1 MPILSTIGNKTWS
14 QRCFVWF
21 LYGTLSIFGAS
32 MAVPFLIML
41 TSSASNAFDYD
52 RYSIAPRSLW
62 SDADRFMK
70 GLPFFREAGR
80 VPLFPDAPVQWTSWR
95 TIGLDNE
102 GSDRIA
108 RGYLDA
114 DGQQLAFWRRQ
125 AADYSDFA
133 LEHPLDDTKAVFNN
147 ENASTFI
154 LRRYVKL
161 ATDLDPPVAS
171 QRRGQ
176 REHAAL
182 SLLSTTWGVPFE
194 NYISIRFDRERGFP
208 IGQQS
213 WAPPTGEKWND
224 YNVLRFALQHGA
236 FTPGVLSAWRG
247 FLAKHDYSDA
257 AIDRLTPLPMDASAK
272 DKALWREFARA
283 DAPLSPVIPFS
294 LGPVWQA
301 YLGSDEVRTVLK
313 LADDQH
319 FDIARYNKL
328 AGTAYVRLED
338 TPFPLPADGFAALQP
353 LWKGFVETQY
363 PLRLLKLEVTPGLKA
378 RYAAFLADTYR
389 KIGTLNQL
397 LGTEYRDWVEVPLD
411 PTMPPARVNDVP
423 GMREVWVSFV
433 KGLPAA
439 DRHPTSANASYQAL
453 LKTRYGTLDALN
465 AAYGWKLS
473 RWEEA
478 RLPVDKAY
486 AVTYANHKL
495 ALALEPALFNYRTIL
510 SFLVDQGNS
519 IPVTLWL
526 IILSIVSSLTVN
538 PIAGYA
544 LSRFNL
550 KRKDKII
557 LFCLATSAFPAMVSA
572 IPGYLLMRDLGL
584 LNTFFALVLPGAASG
599 MSIFILK
606 GFFDSLPQELYEAAT
621 IDGAREW
628 QIFFFV
634 TIPMVTPILAINALH
649 AFIAAY
655 DGWAWAL
662 LICQDKSMWTL
673 SVWLYQANSWWSGS
687 PWITTAGFVVTSIPT
702 LIVFL
707 FCQKIIM
714 RGIIVPSM
722 K

>member
-14 QRCFVWF
+14 QKCFVWL
-21 LYGTLSIFGAS
+21 LYGMLSIFGAS

-41 TSSASNAFDYD
+41 TSSMSNSFDYD
-52 RYSIAPRSLW
+52 RYSILPRSLW
-62 SDADRFMK
+62 SDSDRFMK
-70 GLPFFREAGR
+70 GVPFFRDAGR
-80 VPLFPDAPVQWTSWR
+80 VALFPAAPVQWTTWR
-95 TIGLDNE
+95 AIGLDTK
-102 GSDRIA
+102 GVDRLA
-108 RGYLDA
+108 HSYLDA
-114 DGQQLAFWRRQ
+114 DDRQLAFWRLQ

-133 LEHPLDDTKAVFNN
+133 LHHPLDDTQATFNN
-147 ENASTFI
+147 ENASAFI

-161 ATDLDPPVAS
+161 ATDLDPPVAAL
-171 QRRGQ
+171 RRGQ
-176 REHAAL
+176 REKAAL
-182 SLLSTTWGVPFE
+182 ALLSEAWGVPFE
-194 NYISIRFDRERGFP
+194 NYIAIRFDRERGFP
-208 IGQQS
+208 LGQQS
-213 WAPPTGEKWND
+213 WAPSTSEKWND
-224 YNVLRFALQHGA
+224 FNVMRFALQHGA
-236 FTPGVLSAWRG
+236 CTPGVLSAWRD
-247 FLAKHDYSDA
+247 FLAKHDYPDTD
-257 AIDRLTPLPMDASAK
+257 IERLTTLPKDASEK
-272 DKALWREFARA
+272 DKALWGEFARWN
-283 DAPLSPVIPFS
+283 APLSPVIPYS
-294 LGPVWQA
+294 LSPVWQA
-301 YLGSDEVRTVLK
+301 YLSSDDIRKLLK
-313 LADDQH
+313 LTDGER
-319 FDIARYNKL
+319 FDIARYNQL
-328 AGTAYVRLED
+328 AGTSYARLED
-338 TPFPLPADGFAALQP
+338 TPFPLPTEGFAGLQP
-353 LWKGFVETQY
+353 VWQRFIETQY
-363 PLRLLKLEVTPGLKA
+363 PLRLLILDVTPDMKA
-378 RYAAFLADTYR
+378 RYADFLATTY
-389 KIGTLNQL
+389 KSIGTLNKQ
-397 LGTEYRDWVEVPLD
+397 LGTDYRDWVEVPLER
-411 PTMPPARVNDVP
+411 TMPPASVNDVP
-423 GMREVWVSFV
+423 SLRQVWVSFV

-439 DRHPTSANASYQAL
+439 ERHPTSANASYQAL
-453 LKTRYGTLDALN
+453 LKAKYGTLDALN
-465 AAYGWKLS
+465 AAYGWKLAH
-473 RWEEA
+473 WEEA
-478 RLPVDKAY
+478 QLPLDKAY
-486 AVTYANHKL
+486 AVTYSNHKL

-519 IPVTLWL
+519 LPVTLWL

-550 KRKDKII
+550 KRKDRII

-628 QIFFFV
+628 QIFSFV
-634 TIPMVTPILAINALH
+634 IIPMVTPILAINALN

-673 SVWLYQANSWWSGS
+673 SVWLYQANTWWAGS
-687 PWITTAGFVVTSIPT
+687 PWVTTAGFVVTSIPT

>member
-21 LYGTLSIFGAS
+21 LYGALSIFGAS
-32 MAVPFLIML
+32 MAVPFMIML
-41 TSSASNAFDYD
+41 TSSTSNAFDYD
-52 RYSIAPRSLW
+52 RYSIVPRSLW

-80 VPLFPDAPVQWTSWR
+80 VPLFPEAPVQWTSWR
-95 TIGLDNE
+95 TIGLDNKGAE
-102 GSDRIA
+102 RVA
-108 RGYLDA
+108 RSYLDA
-114 DGQQLAFWRRQ
+114 DDRQLAFWRVQ

-133 LEHPLDDTKAVFNN
+133 LSHPLDDTKAKFTA

-154 LRRYVKL
+154 LQRYVKL

-171 QRRGQ
+171 LSRK
-176 REHAAL
+176 EKEKAAL
-182 SLLSTTWGVPFE
+182 ALLSTSWGVPFT

-208 IGQQS
+208 IAQQS
-213 WAPPTGEKWND
+213 WAPPPSEKWTD
-224 YNVLRFALQHGA
+224 YNAMRFAIQHGV
-236 FTPGVLSAWRG
+236 FTPGVLSAWRD
-247 FLAKHDYSDA
+247 FLAKHDYPDA
-257 AIDRLTPLPMDASAK
+257 DIDRLTPLPVDASTK
-272 DKALWREFARA
+272 DKELWREFARV
-283 DAPLSPVIPFS
+283 DAPLSPVMPFS

-301 YLGSDEVRTVLK
+301 YLSSDEIRGMLK
-313 LADDQH
+313 LAADER

-328 AGTAYVRLED
+328 AGTNYARLED
-338 TPFPLPADGFAALQP
+338 TPFPLPAEGFVGLQP
-353 LWKGFVETQY
+353 IWRGFVETQY
-363 PLRLLKLEVTPGLKA
+363 PLRLLQLEVTPDLQA
-378 RYAAFLADTYR
+378 RFAKFLAATYG
-389 KIGTLNQL
+389 KIGALNQL
-397 LGTEYRDWVEVPLD
+397 LGTDYHDWAQVPLAA
-411 PTMPPARVNDVP
+411 TMPPARLHDVP
-423 GMREVWVSFV
+423 GIRQVWASFV

-439 DRHPTSANASYQAL
+439 ERHPTSADASYQAL
-453 LKTRYGTLDALN
+453 LKARYGTLDALN
-465 AAYGWKLS
+465 AAYGWKLAH
-473 RWEEA
+473 WEEA
-478 RLPVDKAY
+478 QMPVDKAY

-495 ALALEPALFNYRTIL
+495 AIALEPALFNYRTIL

-526 IILSIVSSLTVN
+526 IILSITSSLTVN

-584 LNTFFALVLPGAASG
+584 LNTFFALILPGAASG
-599 MSIFILK
+599 MGIFILK

-673 SVWLYQANSWWSGS
+673 SVWLYQANSWWAGS

>member
-21 LYGTLSIFGAS
+21 LYGSLSIFGAS

-41 TSSASNAFDYD
+41 TSSSSNAFDYD
-52 RYSIAPRSLW
+52 RYSILPRSLW
-62 SDADRFMK
+62 SETDRFMK
-70 GLPFFREAGR
+70 GLPYFKEVGR
-80 VPLFPDAPVQWTSWR
+80 SAILPEAPVQWTTWR
-95 TIGLDNE
+95 AIGLDTQ
-102 GSDRIA
+102 GGDRIA
-108 RGYLDA
+108 RSYLDA
-114 DGQQLAFWRRQ
+114 DERQLAFWRLQ

-133 LEHPLDDTKAVFNN
+133 LGYSLEDTKATFNN
-147 ENASTFI
+147 ENAASFI
-154 LRRYVKL
+154 LKRYVKL
-161 ATDLDPPVAS
+161 AADLDPPVAT
-171 QRRGQ
+171 QRGGKQ
-176 REHAAL
+176 QKAAL
-182 SLLSTTWGVPFE
+182 ALLSTSWGVPFQ
-194 NYISIRFDRERGFP
+194 NYISIRFDRERGAP
-208 IGQQS
+208 LGQQS

-224 YNVLRFALQHGA
+224 FNVMRFAIQHGA
-236 FTPGVLSAWRG
+236 FTPGVLAAWRN
-247 FLAKHDYSDA
+247 FLEKRGYADA
-257 AIDRLTPLPMDASAK
+257 DIDRLTPLPMDASDK

-283 DAPLSPVIPFS
+283 DAPLSPVMPFS
-294 LGPVWQA
+294 MSQVWQA
-301 YLGSDEVRTVLK
+301 YLGSDEVRSLLK
-313 LADDQH
+313 LTDAEH
-319 FDIARYNKL
+319 FDIERYNKL
-328 AGTAYVRLED
+328 AGTAYPRLED
-338 TPFPLPADGFAALQP
+338 TPFPLPAEGFAPLQP
-353 LWKGFVETQY
+353 LWTRFIETQY
-363 PLRLLKLEVTPGLKA
+363 PLRLLRLDVTPDLKA
-378 RYAAFLADTYR
+378 RYAKFLATTYG
-389 KIGTLNQL
+389 KIGALNKL
-397 LGTEYRDWVEVPLD
+397 LASDYRDWAEVPLSA
-411 PTMPPARVNDVP
+411 TIPPALPNEAP
-423 GMREVWVSFV
+423 GIRQVWVSFV
-433 KGLPAA
+433 KTLPAA
-439 DRHPTSANASYQAL
+439 ERITTSANAAYQQS
-453 LKTRYGTLDALN
+453 LKAKYGTLEAVN

-473 RWEEA
+473 HWEEA
-478 RLPVDKAY
+478 QMPMDKAY
-486 AVTYANHKL
+486 AITYANHKL
-495 ALALEPALFNYRTIL
+495 ALALAPALFNYRTIL
-510 SFLVDQGNS
+510 NFLVDQGNS

-526 IILSIVSSLTVN
+526 IILSIASSLTVN

-572 IPGYLLMRDLGL
+572 IPGYLLMRDLGM
-584 LNTFFALVLPGAASG
+584 LNTFIALILPGAASG